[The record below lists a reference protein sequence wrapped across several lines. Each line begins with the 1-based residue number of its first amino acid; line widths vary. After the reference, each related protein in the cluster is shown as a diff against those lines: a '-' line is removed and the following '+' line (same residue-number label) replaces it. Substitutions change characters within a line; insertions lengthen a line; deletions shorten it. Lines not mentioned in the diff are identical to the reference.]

1 MKRSN
6 LTILFYLFL
15 VFASG
20 LVVGAFG
27 FRLYS
32 GTPVS
37 AKTTTKVTPE
47 EWRRQYLSEMQSRL
61 KLAPEQI
68 DKLNATLD
76 VTATRLRD
84 AHAALDGQ
92 VKQIKEDQIN
102 QVRAMLSPEQRPEYE
117 KLHAEREQRARA
129 AAAAAQ
135 K

>member
-6 LTILFYLFL
+6 LTILLYLFL

-37 AKTTTKVTPE
+37 AKTLTKVTPE

-61 KLAPEQI
+61 KLTPEQMNQL
-68 DKLNATLD
+68 DATLD
-76 VTATRLRD
+76 VTRARVRQAHDTVDATIK
-84 AHAALDGQ
+84 Q
-92 VKQIKEDQIN
+92 VREDQVVKI
-102 QVRAMLSPEQRPEYE
+102 RAMLTDAQRPEYE
-117 KLHAEREQRARA
+117 KLRAEREQRAK